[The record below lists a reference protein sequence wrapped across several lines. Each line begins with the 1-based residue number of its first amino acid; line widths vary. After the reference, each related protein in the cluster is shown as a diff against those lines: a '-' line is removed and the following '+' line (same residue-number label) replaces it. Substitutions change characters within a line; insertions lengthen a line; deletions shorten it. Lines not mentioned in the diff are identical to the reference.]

1 VIFIRQL
8 AMTEA
13 ERATEL
19 LMADPWKDAVLELI
33 PRQGSW
39 TEEEYLVLTRHC
51 NRVVEYTD
59 GFLEILPPATDKHQS
74 ISGFL
79 LVAFHDFI
87 EPRGGKVL
95 FAPLRLRNT
104 AGKNSRT

>member
-19 LMADPWKDAVLELI
+19 PMADPWKDAVLELT
-33 PRQGSW
+33 PRQGAW

-59 GFLEILPPATDKHQS
+59 GFLEILPAPTDKHQA

-87 EPRGGKVL
+87 EPRVEKSSS
-95 FAPLRLRNT
+95 LRY
-104 AGKNSRT
+104 G